1 MGSRPP
7 SPSHLAPKRDDLF
20 LDDGSRVA
28 VIGGG
33 PAGSFFTYFL
43 FEMAERIG
51 MELAVDIYEPRDFT
65 KPAPHG
71 CNMCGGIISES
82 LVQLL
87 ATEGINLPSTVV
99 QRGIDSYVL
108 HMDVGTVRIEPT
120 RREKR
125 IAAVYRGGGPRGVVG
140 SRYHSFD
147 GHLLELAKGRGA
159 QVHHDRV
166 EGIDR
171 NGGKPR
177 ITTKKGTST
186 GYDLLVGAVGVNTSA
201 LKLFEE
207 MGAGYRAPGLTKT
220 YICELFLGERTIKTY
235 FGNAMHMFLLNL
247 PRLEFAAM
255 IPKGDYVTMVMLGT
269 GIDKTLVEAF
279 FSAPEVRK
287 CFPADWSPPADFCRC
302 SPAINISA
310 AVKPFADRMVLIGDS
325 GVSRLYKDG
334 IGGAYRTAKAA
345 ARTAVFEGVAE
356 EDFRKGYLPVCRSLS
371 VDNGIGKVVFGIT
384 TPIQKT
390 TVLRKGVLRMTT
402 AEQEARQ
409 WNPRMSDV
417 LWDTFTGS
425 AAYAYRRDSVR
436 VAGKRVHV
444 DRDFLPP
451 DRDRVRVRVRLQH
464 LAEGQPTR
472 GLRILRPENRPKS
485 LSAVQSSRTPCC
497 RQIAATRASWT
508 WGPETFAAARRD
520 FSCSQYPSASP
531 SNTRVGDS
539 SQASTCAMARPT
551 GVGGAKIRGCVAMAR
566 NSWMHGHGIAQGALP
581 SARPTMQSR
590 AAPCQE
596 DSSRWA

>member
-1 MGSRPP
+1 
-7 SPSHLAPKRDDLF
+7 
-20 LDDGSRVA
+20 
-28 VIGGG
+28 
-33 PAGSFFTYFL
+33 
-43 FEMAERIG
+43 
-51 MELAVDIYEPRDFT
+51 
-65 KPAPHG
+65 
-71 CNMCGGIISES
+71 MCGGIVSES

-87 ATEGINLPSTVV
+87 ATEGINLPSSVV

-125 IAAVYRGGGPRGVVG
+125 IAAVHRGAGPRGVVE
-140 SRYHSFD
+140 SRWHSFD
-147 GHLLELAKGRGA
+147 AHLLDLAKGRGA
-159 QVHHDRV
+159 QVRAERV

-171 NGGKPR
+171 DGGKPR
-177 ITTKKGTST
+177 ITTKKGTSS
-186 GYDLLVGAVGVNTSA
+186 GYDLLVGAVGVNTGA

-207 MGAGYRAPGLTKT
+207 MGAGYRAPGTTKT

-247 PRLEFAAM
+247 PRLEFAAL

-269 GIDKTLVEAF
+269 GIDKSLVEAF

-287 CFPADWSPPADFCRC
+287 CFPSDWSPPADFCRC

-371 VDNGIGKVVFGIT
+371 MDNGIGKVVFGIT
-384 TPIQKT
+384 SLIQKT
-390 TVLRKGVLRMTT
+390 TVLRKGLLRMTA
-402 AEQEARQ
+402 AEQESRQ

-425 AAYAYRRDSVR
+425 APYKDVFRRSLHPVFLGRLLYETSMGMLPARREGGKKEDKVPFGKMGELGKIYNSGEIIVRQGDVGECMYFIQSGKVEVIRESDGKEVKLAELGQGEFFGEMALFEKGVRSATVRPLGEVR
-436 VAGKRVHV
+436 VLSVDKRLFLRKIHE
-444 DRDFLPP
+444 DPALAFRIMQKMSRRIRDL
-451 DRDRVRVRVRLQH
+451 DKEL
-464 LAEGQPTR
+464 GN
-472 GLRILRPENRPKS
+472 LRSE
-485 LSAVQSSRTPCC
+485 
-497 RQIAATRASWT
+497 
-508 WGPETFAAARRD
+508 
-520 FSCSQYPSASP
+520 
-531 SNTRVGDS
+531 
-539 SQASTCAMARPT
+539 
-551 GVGGAKIRGCVAMAR
+551 
-566 NSWMHGHGIAQGALP
+566 
-581 SARPTMQSR
+581 
-590 AAPCQE
+590 
-596 DSSRWA
+596 

>member
-1 MGSRPP
+1 
-7 SPSHLAPKRDDLF
+7 LF
-20 LDDGSRVA
+20 LDNGSRVA

-65 KPAPHG
+65 KAGPQG

-87 ATEGINLPSTVV
+87 ATEGINLPSSVV
-99 QRGIDSYVL
+99 QRGIDAYVL

-120 RREKR
+120 HREKR
-125 IAAVYRGGGPRGVVG
+125 IAAVHRGAGPRGVVE
-140 SRYHSFD
+140 SRWHSFD
-147 GHLLELAKGRGA
+147 AHLLDLAKGRGA
-159 QVHHDRV
+159 QVHAARV

-177 ITTKKGTST
+177 ITTKSGTSL
-186 GYDLLVGAVGVNTSA
+186 GYDLVVGAVGVNTGA

-207 MGAGYRAPGLTKT
+207 MGAGYRAPGTTKT
-220 YICELFLGERTIKTY
+220 YICELPLGERTIKTY

-247 PRLEFAAM
+247 PRLEFAAL

-287 CFPADWSPPADFCRC
+287 CFPPDWSPPPDYCRC

-310 AVKPFADRMVLIGDS
+310 AVKPFGDRMVLIGDS

-345 ARTAVFEGVAE
+345 ARTAVFAGVAE
-356 EDFRKGYLPVCRSLS
+356 EDFRKGYLPVCRSLAT
-371 VDNGIGKVVFGIT
+371 DNGIGKIVFGIT
-384 TPIQKT
+384 GLIQKT
-390 TVLRKGVLRMTT
+390 TVLRKGLLRMTT
-402 AEQEARQ
+402 AEQESRQ

-425 AAYAYRRDSVR
+425 APYRDVFRRTLHPVFLGRLLYETSMGMLPARREGGKKEDKVPFGKMGELGKIYKSGETIVRQGDTGECMYIIQSGQVEVIRESDGKDVKLAELGKGEFFGEMALFEKGVRSATVRPLGEVR
-436 VAGKRVHV
+436 VLSVDKRL
-444 DRDFLPP
+444 FLRKIHEDPP
-451 DRDRVRVRVRLQH
+451 
-464 LAEGQPTR
+464 LAFHIMQKMS
-472 GLRILRPENRPKS
+472 LRIRELDKELAN
-485 LSAVQSSRTPCC
+485 
-497 RQIAATRASWT
+497 
-508 WGPETFAAARRD
+508 
-520 FSCSQYPSASP
+520 
-531 SNTRVGDS
+531 
-539 SQASTCAMARPT
+539 
-551 GVGGAKIRGCVAMAR
+551 
-566 NSWMHGHGIAQGALP
+566 MH
-581 SARPTMQSR
+581 S
-590 AAPCQE
+590 E
-596 DSSRWA
+596 

>member
-1 MGSRPP
+1 
-7 SPSHLAPKRDDLF
+7 LF
-20 LDDGSRVA
+20 LDNGSRVA

-65 KPAPHG
+65 KAGPQG

-87 ATEGINLPSTVV
+87 ATEGINLPSSVV
-99 QRGIDSYVL
+99 QRGIDAYVL

-120 RREKR
+120 HREKR
-125 IAAVYRGGGPRGVVG
+125 IAAVHRGAGPRGVVE
-140 SRYHSFD
+140 SRWHSFD
-147 GHLLELAKGRGA
+147 AHLLGLAKGRGA
-159 QVHHDRV
+159 RVHAARV

-177 ITTKKGTST
+177 ITTKSGTSP
-186 GYDLLVGAVGVNTSA
+186 GYDLLVGAVGVNTGA

-207 MGAGYRAPGLTKT
+207 MGAGYRAPGMTKT
-220 YICELFLGERTIKTY
+220 YICELPLGERTIKTY

-247 PRLEFAAM
+247 PRLEFAAL

-279 FSAPEVRK
+279 FSAPEVRR
-287 CFPADWSPPADFCRC
+287 CFPPDWSPPPDYCRC

-310 AVKPFADRMVLIGDS
+310 AVKPFGDRMVLIGDS

-345 ARTAVFEGVAE
+345 ARTAVFAGVAQ
-356 EDFRKGYLPVCRSLS
+356 EDFRKGYLPVCRSLAT
-371 VDNGIGKVVFGIT
+371 DNGIGKIVFGFT
-384 TPIQKT
+384 RLIQKT
-390 TVLRKGVLRMTT
+390 TVLRKGLLRMTT
-402 AEQEARQ
+402 AEQESRQ

-425 AAYAYRRDSVR
+425 APYRDVFRRTLHPVFLGRLLYETSMGMLPARREGGKKEDKVPFGKMGELGKIYKSGETIIRQGDVGECMYFIQSGKVEVIRESDGKDVKLAELGQGDFFGEMALFEKGVRSATVRPLDEVR
-436 VAGKRVHV
+436 VLSVDKRL
-444 DRDFLPP
+444 FLRKIHEDPA
-451 DRDRVRVRVRLQH
+451 
-464 LAEGQPTR
+464 LAFRIMQKMS
-472 GLRILRPENRPKS
+472 LRIRELDKELGNLRSE
-485 LSAVQSSRTPCC
+485 
-497 RQIAATRASWT
+497 
-508 WGPETFAAARRD
+508 
-520 FSCSQYPSASP
+520 
-531 SNTRVGDS
+531 
-539 SQASTCAMARPT
+539 
-551 GVGGAKIRGCVAMAR
+551 
-566 NSWMHGHGIAQGALP
+566 
-581 SARPTMQSR
+581 
-590 AAPCQE
+590 
-596 DSSRWA
+596 

>member
-1 MGSRPP
+1 MSSSPP
-7 SPSHLAPKRDDLF
+7 NISTHPPERDGLF

-51 MELAVDIYEPRDFT
+51 MELAVDIYEPKDFT
-65 KPAPHG
+65 KAGPQG

-125 IAAVYRGGGPRGVVG
+125 IAAVHRGGGPRGIVE
-140 SRYHSFD
+140 SRWHSFD
-147 GHLLELAKGRGA
+147 AHLLEMAKGRGA
-159 QVHHDRV
+159 LVHHERV
-166 EGIDR
+166 EGIGWD
-171 NGGKPR
+171 GGKPCV
-177 ITTKKGTST
+177 TTKKRTSP
-186 GYDLLVGAVGVNTSA
+186 GYDLLVGAVGVNTGA

-207 MGAGYRAPGLTKT
+207 MGAGYRAPGTTKT
-220 YICELFLGERTIKTY
+220 YICELFLGERTIKSY

-247 PRLEFAAM
+247 PRLEFAAL

-279 FSAPEVRK
+279 FSTPEVRK
-287 CFPADWSPPADFCRC
+287 CFPSDWSPPADICRC

-345 ARTAVFEGVAE
+345 ARTAVFDGVAE
-356 EDFRKGYLPVCRSLS
+356 KDFRKGYLPVCRSLAM
-371 VDNGIGKVVFGIT
+371 DNGIGKVVFGIT
-384 TPIQKT
+384 GLIQKT
-390 TVLRKGVLRMTT
+390 TVLRKGLLRMTA
-402 AEQEARQ
+402 AEQESRK
-409 WNPRMSDV
+409 WHPRMSDV

-425 AAYAYRRDSVR
+425 APYRDVFRRSLHPVFLARFLYETSMGMLPARREGGKKEDKVPFGKTGELGKIYNSGEIIVRQGDVGECMYFIQSGNVEVIRESDGKEVKLAELGHGEFFGEMALFEKGVRSATVRPLGEVR
-436 VAGKRVHV
+436 VLSVDKRL
-444 DRDFLPP
+444 FLRKIHEDPA
-451 DRDRVRVRVRLQH
+451 
-464 LAEGQPTR
+464 LAFRIMEKMSQRIRELDEELGS
-472 GLRILRPENRPKS
+472 LRSE
-485 LSAVQSSRTPCC
+485 
-497 RQIAATRASWT
+497 
-508 WGPETFAAARRD
+508 
-520 FSCSQYPSASP
+520 
-531 SNTRVGDS
+531 
-539 SQASTCAMARPT
+539 
-551 GVGGAKIRGCVAMAR
+551 
-566 NSWMHGHGIAQGALP
+566 
-581 SARPTMQSR
+581 
-590 AAPCQE
+590 
-596 DSSRWA
+596 

>member
-1 MGSRPP
+1 M
-7 SPSHLAPKRDDLF
+7 F

-51 MELAVDIYEPRDFT
+51 MELAVDIYEPKDFS
-65 KPAPHG
+65 KAGPQG

-87 ATEGINLPSTVV
+87 ATEGINLPSSVV

-125 IAAVYRGGGPRGVVG
+125 IAAVYRGAGPRGTVEA
-140 SRYHSFD
+140 RWHSFD
-147 GHLLELAKGRGA
+147 AHLLELAKGRGA
-159 QVHHDRV
+159 QVHRERV

-171 NGGKPR
+171 DGGKPR
-177 ITTKKGTST
+177 ITTIKGTSA
-186 GYDLLVGAVGVNTSA
+186 GYDLLVGAVGVNTGA

-207 MGAGYRAPGLTKT
+207 MGAGYRAPGTTKT
-220 YICELFLGERTIKTY
+220 YICELLLGERTIKTY

-247 PRLEFAAM
+247 PRLEFAAL

-287 CFPADWSPPADFCRC
+287 CFPPDWSPPTDFCRC

-310 AVKPFADRMVLIGDS
+310 AVQPFGDRMVLVGDS

-356 EDFRKGYLPVCRSLS
+356 
-371 VDNGIGKVVFGIT
+371 
-384 TPIQKT
+384 
-390 TVLRKGVLRMTT
+390 
-402 AEQEARQ
+402 
-409 WNPRMSDV
+409 
-417 LWDTFTGS
+417 
-425 AAYAYRRDSVR
+425 
-436 VAGKRVHV
+436 
-444 DRDFLPP
+444 
-451 DRDRVRVRVRLQH
+451 
-464 LAEGQPTR
+464 
-472 GLRILRPENRPKS
+472 
-485 LSAVQSSRTPCC
+485 
-497 RQIAATRASWT
+497 
-508 WGPETFAAARRD
+508 
-520 FSCSQYPSASP
+520 
-531 SNTRVGDS
+531 
-539 SQASTCAMARPT
+539 
-551 GVGGAKIRGCVAMAR
+551 
-566 NSWMHGHGIAQGALP
+566 
-581 SARPTMQSR
+581 
-590 AAPCQE
+590 
-596 DSSRWA
+596 

>member
-1 MGSRPP
+1 MRSRPP
-7 SPSHLAPKRDDLF
+7 IPSPPAPERDPLF

-33 PAGSFFTYFL
+33 PAGSFFSYFL
-43 FEMAERIG
+43 FEMAGRIG
-51 MELAVDIYEPRDFT
+51 MDLAVDIYEPRDFT
-65 KPAPHG
+65 KAAPHG

-87 ATEGINLPSTVV
+87 AAEGINLPSSVV

-140 SRYHSFD
+140 SRWHSFD
-147 GHLLELAKGRGA
+147 AHLLELAKVRGA
-159 QVHHDRV
+159 QVHRERV

-177 ITTKKGTST
+177 ITTKKGTSN
-186 GYDLLVGAVGVNTSA
+186 GYDLLVGAVGVNTGA
-201 LKLFEE
+201 LKLFEG
-207 MGAGYRAPGLTKT
+207 MDAGYRAPGLTKT

-247 PRLEFAAM
+247 PRLEFAAL

-279 FSAPEVRK
+279 FSTPEVRK
-287 CFPADWSPPADFCRC
+287 CFPPDWSPPADFCRC

-356 EDFRKGYLPVCRSLS
+356 KDFRRGYLPVCRSLAM
-371 VDNGIGKVVFGIT
+371 DNGIGKVVFGIT
-384 TPIQKT
+384 GLIQKT
-390 TVLRKGVLRMTT
+390 AVLRRGLLRMTT
-402 AEQEARQ
+402 AEQESRR

-425 AAYAYRRDSVR
+425 APYRDVFRRSLHPVFLGRFLYETSMGMLPARREDGKKEDKVPFIKTGELGKIYNSGEIIVRQGDVGDCMYFIQSGKVEVIRENDGKEVKLAELGQGEFFGEMALFEKGVRSATVRPLGEVRVLSVDRRLFLRKIHEDPALAYRIMLKMSRRIRDLDKEL
-436 VAGKRVHV
+436 GN
-444 DRDFLPP
+444 
-451 DRDRVRVRVRLQH
+451 
-464 LAEGQPTR
+464 
-472 GLRILRPENRPKS
+472 LRSE
-485 LSAVQSSRTPCC
+485 
-497 RQIAATRASWT
+497 
-508 WGPETFAAARRD
+508 
-520 FSCSQYPSASP
+520 
-531 SNTRVGDS
+531 
-539 SQASTCAMARPT
+539 
-551 GVGGAKIRGCVAMAR
+551 
-566 NSWMHGHGIAQGALP
+566 
-581 SARPTMQSR
+581 
-590 AAPCQE
+590 
-596 DSSRWA
+596 

>member
-1 MGSRPP
+1 MSSIQP
-7 SPSHLAPKRDDLF
+7 SSSPLSPERDGLF
-20 LDDGSRVA
+20 LDNGSRVA

-65 KPAPHG
+65 KAGPQG

-87 ATEGINLPSTVV
+87 ATEGINLPSSVV
-99 QRGIDSYVL
+99 QRGIDAYVL

-120 RREKR
+120 HREKR
-125 IAAVYRGGGPRGVVG
+125 IAAVHRGAGPRGVVE
-140 SRYHSFD
+140 SRWHSFD
-147 GHLLELAKGRGA
+147 AHLLGLAKGRGA
-159 QVHHDRV
+159 QVHAARV

-177 ITTKKGTST
+177 ITTKSGTSP
-186 GYDLLVGAVGVNTSA
+186 GYDLLVGAVGVNTGA

-207 MGAGYRAPGLTKT
+207 MGAGYRAPGMTKT
-220 YICELFLGERTIKTY
+220 YICELPLGERTIKTY

-247 PRLEFAAM
+247 PRLEFAAL

-279 FSAPEVRK
+279 FSAPEVRR
-287 CFPADWSPPADFCRC
+287 CFPPDWSPPPDYCRC

-310 AVKPFADRMVLIGDS
+310 AVKPFGDRMVLIGDS

-345 ARTAVFEGVAE
+345 ARTAVFAGVAQ
-356 EDFRKGYLPVCRSLS
+356 EDFRKGYLPVCRSLAT
-371 VDNGIGKVVFGIT
+371 DNGIGKIVFGFT
-384 TPIQKT
+384 RLIQKT
-390 TVLRKGVLRMTT
+390 TVLRKGLLRMTT
-402 AEQEARQ
+402 AEQESRQ

-425 AAYAYRRDSVR
+425 APYRDVFRRTLHPVFLGRLLYETSMGMLPARREGGKKEDKVPFGKMGELGKIYKSGETIIRQGDVGECMYFIQSGKVEVIRESDGKDVKLAELGQGDFFGEMALFEKGVRSATVRPLDEVR
-436 VAGKRVHV
+436 VLSVDKRL
-444 DRDFLPP
+444 FLRKIHEDPA
-451 DRDRVRVRVRLQH
+451 
-464 LAEGQPTR
+464 LAFRIMQKMS
-472 GLRILRPENRPKS
+472 LRIRELDKELGNLRSE
-485 LSAVQSSRTPCC
+485 
-497 RQIAATRASWT
+497 
-508 WGPETFAAARRD
+508 
-520 FSCSQYPSASP
+520 
-531 SNTRVGDS
+531 
-539 SQASTCAMARPT
+539 
-551 GVGGAKIRGCVAMAR
+551 
-566 NSWMHGHGIAQGALP
+566 
-581 SARPTMQSR
+581 
-590 AAPCQE
+590 
-596 DSSRWA
+596 

>member
-1 MGSRPP
+1 MVEKIREG
-7 SPSHLAPKRDDLF
+7 LF

-51 MELAVDIYEPRDFT
+51 MELAVDIYEPKDFS
-65 KPAPHG
+65 KAGPQG

-87 ATEGINLPSTVV
+87 ATEGINLPSSVV

-125 IAAVYRGGGPRGVVG
+125 IAAVYRGAGPRGTVE
-140 SRYHSFD
+140 SRWHSFD
-147 GHLLELAKGRGA
+147 AHLLELAKGRGA
-159 QVHHDRV
+159 QVHHERV

-171 NGGKPR
+171 DRGKPR
-177 ITTKKGTST
+177 ITTKKGTSA
-186 GYDLLVGAVGVNTSA
+186 GYDLLVGAVGVNTGA

-207 MGAGYRAPGLTKT
+207 MRAGYRAPGLTKT

-247 PRLEFAAM
+247 PRLEFAAL

-269 GIDKTLVEAF
+269 GIDKILVEAF
-279 FSAPEVRK
+279 FATPEVRK

-302 SPAINISA
+302 SPAINISS
-310 AVKPFADRMVLIGDS
+310 AVKPFGDRMVLIGDS

-371 VDNGIGKVVFGIT
+371 MDNGIGKVVFGIT
-384 TPIQKT
+384 SLIQKT
-390 TVLRKGVLRMTT
+390 TVLRKGLLRMTA
-402 AEQEARQ
+402 AEQESRR
-409 WNPRMSDV
+409 WHPRMSDV

-425 AAYAYRRDSVR
+425 APYKDVFRRSLHPVFLGRLLYETSMGMLPARREGGKKEDKVPFGKTGELGKIYNSGEIIVRQGDVGECMYFIQSGKVEVIRESDGKEVKLAELGQGEFFGEMALFEKGVRSATVRPLGEVR
-436 VAGKRVHV
+436 VLSVDKRLFLRKIHE
-444 DRDFLPP
+444 DPALAFRIMQRMSQRIRDL
-451 DRDRVRVRVRLQH
+451 DKEL
-464 LAEGQPTR
+464 GN
-472 GLRILRPENRPKS
+472 LRSE
-485 LSAVQSSRTPCC
+485 
-497 RQIAATRASWT
+497 
-508 WGPETFAAARRD
+508 
-520 FSCSQYPSASP
+520 
-531 SNTRVGDS
+531 
-539 SQASTCAMARPT
+539 
-551 GVGGAKIRGCVAMAR
+551 
-566 NSWMHGHGIAQGALP
+566 
-581 SARPTMQSR
+581 
-590 AAPCQE
+590 
-596 DSSRWA
+596 

>member
-1 MGSRPP
+1 MSTSPP
-7 SPSHLAPKRDDLF
+7 SISPPVPEKDGLF

-33 PAGSFFTYFL
+33 PAGSLFTYFL

-51 MELAVDIYEPRDFT
+51 MELAVDIYEPKDFT
-65 KPAPHG
+65 KTAPHG

-87 ATEGINLPSTVV
+87 ATEGINLPSSVV

-125 IAAVYRGGGPRGVVG
+125 IAAVYRGGGPRGAVA
-140 SRYHSFD
+140 SRWDSFD
-147 GHLLELAKGRGA
+147 AHLLELAKGRGA
-159 QVHHDRV
+159 QVRQERV

-177 ITTKKGTST
+177 ITTKTGTSS

-201 LKLFEE
+201 LKLFEQ

-220 YICELFLGERTIKTY
+220 YICELFLGEKTIKTY

-247 PRLEFAAM
+247 PRLEFAAL

-269 GIDKTLVEAF
+269 GIDKTLVDAF

-287 CFPADWSPPADFCRC
+287 CFPSDWSPPADFCRC

-356 EDFRKGYLPVCRSLS
+356 ADFRKGYLPVCRSLAM
-371 VDNGIGKVVFGIT
+371 DNGIGKIVFGIT
-384 TPIQKT
+384 TLIQKT
-390 TVLRKGVLRMTT
+390 TVLRKGVLRMTA
-402 AEQEARQ
+402 AEQESRE

-425 AAYAYRRDSVR
+425 APYGDVFRRSLHPV
-436 VAGKRVHV
+436 
-444 DRDFLPP
+444 FLG
-451 DRDRVRVRVRLQH
+451 RL
-464 LAEGQPTR
+464 LY
-472 GLRILRPENRPKS
+472 
-485 LSAVQSSRTPCC
+485 
-497 RQIAATRASWT
+497 
-508 WGPETFAAARRD
+508 ETF
-520 FSCSQYPSASP
+520 
-531 SNTRVGDS
+531 
-539 SQASTCAMARPT
+539 
-551 GVGGAKIRGCVAMAR
+551 I
-566 NSWMHGHGIAQGALP
+566 GALP
-581 SARPTMQSR
+581 AGRGWGKKEEKVPFGKMGELGKIYNSGEIIVRQGDAGECMYFIQSGNVEVIHESDGKEVKLAELGHGEFFGEMALFEKGVRSATVRPLGEVRVLSVDKRLFLRKIHEDPALAFRIMQKMSR
-590 AAPCQE
+590 RIRDLDKE
-596 DSSRWA
+596 LGNLRSE